1 MPRKLLFLF
10 ILLIFTDLYAEK
22 PKKKGYK
29 RNPKELQEIVI
40 KPENLITTYKPSYTK
55 YFDC

>member
-40 KPENLITTYKPSYTK
+40 NHRTQSILIY
-55 YFDC
+55 